1 MKKFYRSS
9 AMTVL
14 LFAMAAILLLVA
26 TVGGTQAALSARSNN
41 YYSALSLKSIGVDLV
56 KTGTGLNGEYALIG
70 KDYPY
75 EISAKN
81 TGEIP
86 QYVRAVV
93 YRYWKSDEGKVLD
106 TSVDPGMIVTG
117 FDNNAAGYNNSN
129 WYLDEGSST
138 VERQIYYYKTALS
151 VGETTEAL
159 FDGVRI
165 EPAITKTVTIG
176 SDGRYAYVYNGL
188 QAVVDIEID
197 AIQTHH
203 AQDAMHSAW
212 GMSNDLLSALGFP
225 NE

>member
-9 AMTVL
+9 AMTGL
-14 LFAMAAILLLVA
+14 LFVTAVIFLLVA
-26 TVGGTQAALSARSNN
+26 TVGGAQAALTAKSNN
-41 YYSALSLKSIGVDLV
+41 YYSALSLKSLDVDLV

-106 TSVDPGMIVTG
+106 TSVDPGLITTG
-117 FDNNAAGYNNSN
+117 FENNEAGYNDSN
-129 WYLDEGSST
+129 WYLDKESST

-151 VGETTEAL
+151 VGETTERL

-165 EPAITKTVTIG
+165 DPKITKTVKIG
-176 SDGRYAYVYNGL
+176 SDGRYSYVYNGL
-188 QAVVDIEID
+188 QAVVDIELD

-203 AQDAMHSAW
+203 ARDAMHSAW
-212 GMSNDLLSALGFP
+212 GVSDDLLSMLGIP

>member
-1 MKKFYRSS
+1 
-9 AMTVL
+9 MTGL
-14 LFAMAAILLLVA
+14 LFAMAVILLLVA
-26 TVGGTQAALSARSNN
+26 TVGGAQAALTARSNN
-41 YYSALSLKSIGVDLV
+41 YYSALSLKSIDVDLV
-56 KTGTGLNGEYALIG
+56 KTGTGLEGEFAQIG
-70 KDYPY
+70 KDYLY

-93 YRYWKSDEGKVLD
+93 YRYWKSEEGKILD

-117 FDNNAAGYNNSN
+117 FENNAAGYNNSN
-129 WYLDEGSST
+129 WYLDEDSST
-138 VERQIYYYKTALS
+138 EERQIYYYKTALS
-151 VGETTEAL
+151 VGGTTEAL

-165 EPAITKTVTIG
+165 DPTITKTVKIG
-176 SDGRYAYVYNGL
+176 SDGRYSYVYNGL
-188 QAVVDIEID
+188 QAVVDVEID

-212 GMSNDLLSALGFP
+212 GMSDDLLSALGIP